1 MKKSFSSHIDP
12 FRSSSLN
19 ATHKSPPSTIRPAQ
33 FQDPCTRT
41 CYYKPSSFN
50 FNSYSQRHSKTM
62 REHAN
67 FSKTLIKQERK
78 PASSSIPLSTNN
90 KKTCIQNNVKKN
102 LSSKETNQLSERDLS
117 NHYNADNEERKNVED
132 QDLKKNKEKSLDLD
146 LEEVFQSP
154 SSLHLKSSSY
164 FKGSKAYTEAM
175 KALQLKVKQLE
186 TENLELKRN
195 FVDFQMKIE
204 DLIEQR
210 IAEKSNFFIALEN
223 NLKEKIFNLEEQKN
237 SLEKTCSSLKDEISK
252 LQNRLRHFEEKSNLD
267 FKEFIQEK
275 VDLRKHLMSSHEK
288 MKILEEEKRTLIKV
302 KEDILKENKCFSNS
316 ISNYENTFHL
326 LQKQNDVLK
335 KELQRSFHKSSKSA
349 LEIQSKNNGS
359 DGIKYN
365 LEQREKEIDFLK
377 EKFHEFLMN
386 NDLKIL
392 PKESNNN
399 TIMDQQSAQ
408 RKKAPGS
415 LKKQKMSEYGLN
427 YENKTLD
434 KMINNIISVNSNSN
448 KQEEGGLKST
458 KSLHEN
464 VFFSNSVESMKKL
477 KPNEDKI
484 NESMK
489 YVGTNSDKGS
499 KKSIEDIKKLEKDL
513 SALMDK
519 YSLMSNQICVNFKR
533 NSKFINFF
541 NYL

>member
-1 MKKSFSSHIDP
+1 
-12 FRSSSLN
+12 
-19 ATHKSPPSTIRPAQ
+19 
-33 FQDPCTRT
+33 
-41 CYYKPSSFN
+41 
-50 FNSYSQRHSKTM
+50 M
-62 REHAN
+62 RENAN

-90 KKTCIQNNVKKN
+90 KKTCIQSNVKKN

-117 NHYNADNEERKNVED
+117 NHYNADNEEKKNIENHEI
-132 QDLKKNKEKSLDLD
+132 KKNKDRSLDLD
-146 LEEVFQSP
+146 LEEVFFQSP
-154 SSLHLKSSSY
+154 SSLHLKSSSC

-186 TENLELKRN
+186 SENLELKKN
-195 FVDFQMKIE
+195 FVDFQAKIE

-210 IAEKSNFFIALEN
+210 IAEKSNFFLVLEN
-223 NLKEKIFNLEEQKN
+223 NLKEKIFNLEEQKK

-252 LQNRLRHFEEKSNLD
+252 LQNRLRQFEEKSNLD
-267 FKEFIQEK
+267 FKEFVQEK

-288 MKILEEEKRTLIKV
+288 MKILEDEKRTLIKV

-335 KELQRSFHKSSKSA
+335 KELHRSFHQSSKSV
-349 LEIQSKNNGS
+349 LEIQPKNNENNENPTM
-359 DGIKYN
+359 KYN
-365 LEQREKEIDFLK
+365 LDKREKEIDFLK
-377 EKFHEFLMN
+377 EKFQEFLMN

-392 PKESNNN
+392 PKENNN
-399 TIMDQQSAQ
+399 IIIDQQSAQ

-448 KQEEGGLKST
+448 KQDEGSLKST
-458 KSLHEN
+458 KSVHEN

-477 KPNEDKI
+477 KSNEDKV

-489 YVGTNSDKGS
+489 YVGTNSEQGS

-519 YSLMSNQICVNFKR
+519 YSLMSNQICVKLRLNFK
-533 NSKFINFF
+533 NF
-541 NYL
+541 